1 VAAVVHAGRVVNTF
15 ALSPFTNPVATHVS
29 NGFGASNALL
39 RLLALI
45 VSGAGVTDRIPGTK
59 VIVYFV
65 ELSPEHEIGYV
76 PTGAK
81 GVAVVVQVNVP
92 VSTERV
98 SPFTNPLAV
107 TENAGFAA
115 P

>member
-1 VAAVVHAGRVVNTF
+1 LFAV
-15 ALSPFTNPVATHVS
+15 
-29 NGFGASNALL
+29 
-39 RLLALI
+39 I

-59 VIVYFV
+59 VIAYFDEV
-65 ELSPEHEIGYV
+65 SPEHEIGYV

-81 GVAVVVQVNVP
+81 EVARVVQVSVP